1 MKVNFYDTRVR
12 GNRTVLVKEGSA
24 DYSAEP
30 PSSPESAVKM
40 LNQLTSLDSRGEE
53 NCYII
58 ALNTRNRPLGI
69 FFLSKGTAS
78 LSIVGPRETFLRALL
93 IGATHIILFH
103 NHPSSICVPSR
114 DDITVTERIKNA
126 GELIGIPLTDHIIV
140 GKGDYYS
147 FREHGKL

>member
-1 MKVNFYDTRVR
+1 MRINFYDTKIK
-12 GNRTVLVKEGSA
+12 GNRTVLVKESSV
-24 DYSAEP
+24 DYSAELLN
-30 PSSPESAVKM
+30 SPESTVKM

-58 ALNTRNRPLGI
+58 ALNAKNRPLGI
-69 FFLSKGTAS
+69 FFLSKGTVN

-103 NHPSSICVPSR
+103 NHPSSICAPSK
-114 DDITVTERIKNA
+114 DDITVTKRIKEA

-147 FREHGKL
+147 FMEHGRL

>member
-1 MKVNFYDTRVR
+1 MKINFYDTKVR
-12 GNRTVLVKEGSA
+12 GNRTVLVKESSA
-24 DYSAEP
+24 DYPAGLP
-30 PSSPESAVKM
+30 NSPESTVRM

-58 ALNTRNRPLGI
+58 ALNTKNRPLGI

-103 NHPSSICVPSR
+103 NHPSSVCAPSK
-114 DDITVTERIKNA
+114 DDIMVTERIKEA

-140 GKGDYYS
+140 GKGNYYS
-147 FREHGKL
+147 FREHDRL

>member
-1 MKVNFYDTRVR
+1 MKINFYDTKIR
-12 GNRTVLVKEGSA
+12 GNRTVLVKESSA
-24 DYSAEP
+24 DYPAELP
-30 PSSPESAVKM
+30 NSPESTVKM

-58 ALNTRNRPLGI
+58 ALNTKNRPLGI

-103 NHPSSICVPSR
+103 NHPSSVCTPSK
-114 DDITVTERIKNA
+114 DDIMVTERIKEA

-140 GKGDYYS
+140 GKGTYYS
-147 FREHGKL
+147 FREHDRL

>member
-1 MKVNFYDTRVR
+1 MRINFYDTKIK
-12 GNRTVLVKEGSA
+12 GNRTVLVKESSV
-24 DYSAEP
+24 DYSAELLN
-30 PSSPESAVKM
+30 SPESTVKM

-58 ALNTRNRPLGI
+58 ALNAKNRPLGI
-69 FFLSKGTAS
+69 FFLSKGTVN

-103 NHPSSICVPSR
+103 NHPSSICAPSK
-114 DDITVTERIKNA
+114 DDITVTKRIKEA

-147 FREHGKL
+147 FIEHGRL

>member
-1 MKVNFYDTRVR
+1 MRINFYDTKIK
-12 GNRTVLVKEGSA
+12 GNRTVLIKESSV
-24 DYSAEP
+24 DYSAELLN
-30 PSSPESAVKM
+30 SPESTVKM

-58 ALNTRNRPLGI
+58 ALNAKNRPLGI
-69 FFLSKGTAS
+69 FFLSKGTVN

-114 DDITVTERIKNA
+114 DDITVTKRIKEA

-147 FREHGKL
+147 FREHERL